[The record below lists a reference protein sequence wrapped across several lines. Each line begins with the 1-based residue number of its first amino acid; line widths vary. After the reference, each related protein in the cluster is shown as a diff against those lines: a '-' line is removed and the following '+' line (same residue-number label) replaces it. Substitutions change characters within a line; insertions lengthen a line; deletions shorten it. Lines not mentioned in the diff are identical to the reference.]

1 VALLGFAN
9 GTPGVFTSECVSTI
23 TDFDARL
30 PDDELGA
37 DGSGANSILPKS
49 DSELAFNTTISGSL
63 SFSDGSVS
71 GSNIGEFS
79 RLSKSDL
86 NLRIRTRIS
95 SLCLRFMTFARRVA
109 MCCSSTRSNSTS
121 FSTSLLAFSITV
133 SSEGE
138 ELELDEL
145 DELELDV
152 VSTGF
157 SIIVDIMS
165 NKIGIDRIQNLQQK
179 IWKNNT
185 KETNLETPPNEITQR
200 TEHPHVLKATIRM
213 TKEWREDRSL
223 EFRFMLIASRPS
235 ANHRRPPHR
244 GRLLIGRMAGLSP
257 TSLPIGNLPAMV
269 KSGDQDVITRI

>member
-1 VALLGFAN
+1 MIQRLAKVSIHALSN
-9 GTPGVFTSECVSTI
+9 YSRVEMFTHLLLRDVVEGQKTVE
-23 TDFDARL
+23 DDLERVDAELKL
-30 PDDELGA
+30 PLH
-37 DGSGANSILPKS
+37 
-49 DSELAFNTTISGSL
+49 
-63 SFSDGSVS
+63 
-71 GSNIGEFS
+71 
-79 RLSKSDL
+79 
-86 NLRIRTRIS
+86 
-95 SLCLRFMTFARRVA
+95 RV
-109 MCCSSTRSNSTS
+109 
-121 FSTSLLAFSITV
+121 
-133 SSEGE
+133 
-138 ELELDEL
+138 